1 MKICKFCGTENQ
13 ASVKTCSSCGGY
25 EFKNK
30 CSNCGTIFEEGNF
43 CSKCGVKAGVL
54 AKKCPS
60 CDAEYYSVAC
70 PDCGYTK
77 NSDSITEVYITRRS
91 EPDEN
96 RKTWLWVLGWL
107 LIFPVPVTILL
118 LRNQKL
124 NKWIKGVIISLA
136 WLVFIAMMAS
146 APKSN
151 NKQVK
156 TGESLQEVIS
166 ESQTK
171 TSNIFSGSE
180 SESENIKES
189 AIEDLVRKYNSSAE
203 NQLVFF
209 EDFVVSDEESSHY
222 RIAFRLA
229 SFENAVGKSYK
240 MDDQIVDII
249 STLKFFENTAEFRI
263 YSDGATLEQCKE
275 LIQHAS
281 KILDPTLT
289 DEKIKETID
298 YVSENKKANGYYFGK
313 LGLLLLG
320 NEDRGFDIMIK
331 N

>member
-1 MKICKFCGTENQ
+1 MKICKFCGRENQ

-30 CSNCGTIFEEGNF
+30 CSNCGTVFEEGNF
-43 CSKCGVKAGVL
+43 CSKCGVKAGVR
-54 AKKCPS
+54 AKKCPN
-60 CDAEYYSVAC
+60 CDAEYFSVAC

-77 NSDSITEVYITRRS
+77 NSDSITEVYIARRS
-91 EPDEN
+91 EPDKD
-96 RKTWLWVLGWL
+96 RKTWLWALGWL
-107 LIFPVPVTILL
+107 IIFPVPTTILI

-124 NKWIKGVIISLA
+124 NKWIKGAIISLA
-136 WLVFIAMMAS
+136 WLVFLGIMAS
-146 APKSN
+146 APKPN
-151 NKQVK
+151 DTQDK
-156 TGESLQEVIS
+156 TGKSQEKIVS
-166 ESQTK
+166 ESQTRI
-171 TSNIFSGSE
+171 SNIFSDSD
-180 SESENIKES
+180 SESENLQES
-189 AIEDLVRKYNSSAE
+189 AIEDLIKKYNSSAE
-203 NQLVFF
+203 DQLVFY
-209 EDFVVSDEESSHY
+209 EDFVVPDKESSHY
-222 RIAFRLA
+222 RIEFRLA
-229 SFENAVGKSYK
+229 AFENAVGKSYK

-281 KILDPTLT
+281 KLLDPTLT

-298 YVSENKKANGYYFGK
+298 YVSENKEANGYYYGE

-320 NEDRGFDIMIK
+320 SEDRGFDIMIK